1 MIFFPLKENSEIN
14 HGVQEIQGV
23 LFAGF
28 FLFLSLHP
36 VGETILFKVW
46 KAISPWKRDL
56 VHQLSSSIK
65 PSSKQ
70 SNNIWGLG
78 EGSSGGSWDVD

>member
-1 MIFFPLKENSEIN
+1 MDYKRFGIFCWL
-14 HGVQEIQGV
+14 
-23 LFAGF
+23 GF
-28 FLFLSLHP
+28 LLSLQP
-36 VGETILFKVW
+36 VGEAILFKAW
-46 KAISPWKRDL
+46 KGISTWKRDL